1 VHLMTFDLYNS
12 QTPQSPDCRTS
23 KKCSG
28 DIGVSEKNS
37 VENFPWGEENPSW
50 LIAYKLLTRTE

>member
-1 VHLMTFDLYNS
+1 MTFDLYKS

-28 DIGVSEKNS
+28 DIGVSEK
-37 VENFPWGEENPSW
+37 
-50 LIAYKLLTRTE
+50 K